1 MATANGV
8 LSDDDELFVNGSAA
22 EPPPFTF
29 QSYLSSDDEADP
41 LTLDE
46 IAKVSLAALQNG
58 TLASPPDE
66 ENVPPPAGEDGQA
79 EGTQTN
85 GIAETSA
92 EESANESTK
101 ESTKE
106 SRKETI
112 RESGRESGKK
122 STKESTERSRT
133 RIKPIGIE
141 VRLPWLPP
149 ALRARYQKVRV
160 EDYRPDD
167 GHRTRRRRRRVSYP
181 RVLLCRL
188 CFGDY
193 ILEAAYALDRSAR
206 RIRDSP

>member
-66 ENVPPPAGEDGQA
+66 ENVPPPAAEDGQA
-79 EGTQTN
+79 GGIQTN

-92 EESANESTK
+92 EESANESTE
-101 ESTKE
+101 ESIKE

-112 RESGRESGKK
+112 RESGKE

-133 RIKPIGIE
+133 RIKLIGIE

-149 ALRARYQKVRV
+149 AQRARYQKVRV

-188 CFGDY
+188 CFGDS
-193 ILEAAYALDRSAR
+193 ILEAA
-206 RIRDSP
+206 